1 MHIIWAILLTVI
13 PGIAFVGQLISLI
26 APQGAANAGL
36 TERESEVD
44 PAFYAD
50 VRGEALWDSFILWT
64 LPTAGVLGLLNK
76 DGWVWLCLIGG
87 GIYVYFA
94 GRGVLTR
101 LSCQRRS
108 IAIGSK
114 KSVFTA
120 IAFFAIW
127 GLSGIAAIVLALDLI
142 L

>member
-1 MHIIWAILLTVI
+1 MHIIWAILLIVI
-13 PGIAFVGQLISLI
+13 PGIAFVGQLFSLI
-26 APQGAANAGL
+26 SPRGAAKAGL
-36 TERESEVD
+36 TEREAEVD

-50 VRGEALWDSFILWT
+50 VRGEALWDSLTLWT

-76 DGWVWLCLIGG
+76 DSWIWLCLVGG
-87 GIYVYFA
+87 GMYAYFA

-114 KSVFTA
+114 NSIFTA
-120 IAFFAIW
+120 ITFLASW
-127 GLSGIAAIVLALDLI
+127 GLSGIAAIVLALGAI
-142 L
+142 K